1 MGKKEL
7 ILVNNFHWQVDWFE
21 VWADRSLRIPYILL
35 LCRCTDSKY
44 RIISPSERN
53 KIEQEYSGCLKGLNQ
68 AKEWLAEDG
77 YEIVCS
83 EGQ

>member
-1 MGKKEL
+1 MIL
-7 ILVNNFHWQVDWFE
+7 INSYSWRVDWFQ
-21 VWADRSLRIPYILL
+21 VWADYSLRIPYVLL
-35 LCRCTDSKY
+35 LCRCSDSKY
-44 RIISPSERN
+44 RIINPSERN
-53 KIEQEYSGCLKGLNQ
+53 KIEQEYSGCLRGLYR